1 MSCMQKSCKPMV
13 DTELMTSWVC
23 SEQCVMGYL
32 VPYAVMRMCV
42 CRSNIRKAHVSAIIF
57 ALSQS
62 FLFFA
67 YAAIFTFA
75 TWLIINRGLNF
86 EDMFK

>member
-1 MSCMQKSCKPMV
+1 MAKIKVACFFW
-13 DTELMTSWVC
+13 DTVYVC
-23 SEQCVMGYL
+23 I
-32 VPYAVMRMCV
+32 CV
-42 CRSNIRKAHVSAIIF
+42 CRSNIRKAHVSAIVF

-62 FLFFA
+62 FLFFS

-75 TWLIINRGLNF
+75 TWLIINRGLHF